1 MRQSALHRLRASRRR
16 IVGDL
21 GRRVLVR
28 RARRRH
34 DAVRL
39 ESRGRLA
46 RQRRPHIPS
55 DTIIPENRDRVVREA
70 PPNHNT
76 LDHAVDPPDAGNAR
90 EDAVAHRPERLAR
103 PRPAGLPLRR
113 RDDRRRRPV
122 APFLRLGGLVD
133 VNFERGFSQFERC
146 RSNPPIRRRL
156 QDDGFRRRRPV
167 PARPLDELRQLGR
180 PLARGPAPFFGR
192 QAARF

>member
-28 RARRRH
+28 RARRRD
-34 DAVRL
+34 DAVGL
-39 ESRGRLA
+39 ERRRRLA
-46 RQRRPHIPS
+46 SQRRPHVPS
-55 DTIIPENRDRVVREA
+55 DTIIPEDRDRVVRE
-70 PPNHNT
+70 PPTNHHT
-76 LDHAVDPPDAGNAR
+76 LDDAVDPPDAGNTR
-90 EDAVAHRPERLAR
+90 KDAVAHRPERLAR

-133 VNFERGFSQFERC
+133 VDLERGFSQFERC
-146 RSNPPIRRRL
+146 RSDPPIRRRL
-156 QDDGFRRRRPV
+156 QDDGFRRRRRL
-167 PARPLDELRQLGR
+167 PARPLDELS
-180 PLARGPAPFFGR
+180 
-192 QAARF
+192 